1 MFSSDYEHNF
11 GQILI
16 VDDNPDNLRLLS
28 KMLESKGFKVK
39 KTVSGEIAIQAAKI
53 EPPDLI
59 LLDINMPDMNGYE
72 VCRQLKSQEK
82 TANIPIIFI
91 SALDQTTDKIIAFEI
106 GGGDYIT
113 KPFQELEVLARV
125 RNQVVIYQQ
134 NQQLIQQNKLL
145 QQEIKERQRFE
156 AALLAANQQ
165 LQLFV
170 FLDGLTGVA
179 NRRKFDE
186 YLNLEWQR
194 LAREKLPLSLLLC
207 DVDFFKNYNDT
218 YGHLTGDD
226 CLKQIAKTL
235 KLSVRRPSD
244 LLARYGGEEFAV
256 ILSNTNDKGAI
267 YLAEDIRQ
275 KVYNLKIP
283 HAQSKVDNFVTLSI
297 GVATI
302 FPNMQIAPNTLIE
315 VGDQALYTAKAQ
327 GRNRIVSKNLMS

>member
-1 MFSSDYEHNF
+1 MYSSAYDSNY

-16 VDDNPDNLRLLS
+16 VDDNADNLRLLS

-72 VCRQLKSQEK
+72 VCRRLKFQEK

-91 SALDQTTDKIIAFEI
+91 SALDQTTDKIMAFEM
-106 GGGDYIT
+106 GGVDYIT

-125 RNQVVIYQQ
+125 KTQLTIYQQ
-134 NQQLIQQNKLL
+134 NRQLIAQNKIL
-145 QQEIKERQRFE
+145 QQEIKERQKFE
-156 AALLAANQQ
+156 EALLAANQQ
-165 LQLFV
+165 LQLFAL
-170 FLDGLTGVA
+170 LDGLTGVA

-226 CLKQIAKTL
+226 CLQQIAQTI
-235 KLSVRRPSD
+235 KLSVKRPTD

-256 ILSNTNDKGAI
+256 ILSNTNNQAAI

-283 HAQSKVDNFVTLSI
+283 HVQSRVDNFVTLSI
-297 GVATI
+297 GVTTI
-302 FPNMQIAPNTLIE
+302 VPDVNISPNLLIE
-315 VGDQALYTAKAQ
+315 VGDKALYTAKAQ
-327 GRNRIVSKNLMS
+327 GRNRIVTESLM

>member
-1 MFSSDYEHNF
+1 MFSSAYDRNF

-28 KMLESKGFKVK
+28 KMLESKGFKIK
-39 KTVSGEIAIQAAKI
+39 KTVSGEIAIHAAKI

-91 SALDQTTDKIIAFEI
+91 SALDQTTDKIMAFEM
-106 GGGDYIT
+106 GGVDYIT

-125 RNQVVIYQQ
+125 KNQLIIYQQ
-134 NQQLIQQNKLL
+134 HQQLIEQNQKLH
-145 QQEIKERQRFE
+145 QEIKVRQKVE
-156 AALLAANQQ
+156 EALLAANQQ
-165 LQLFV
+165 LQLFAL
-170 FLDGLTGVA
+170 LDGLTGVA

-235 KLSVRRPSD
+235 KSSVKRPSD

-256 ILSNTNDKGAI
+256 ILSNTNYEGAI
-267 YLAEDIRQ
+267 YLAEEIRQ
-275 KVYNLKIP
+275 NIYSLKIP
-283 HAQSKVDNFVTLSI
+283 HAQSRVDNFITLSI
-297 GVATI
+297 GVTTLV
-302 FPNMQIAPNTLIE
+302 PNLEMSPNILIE
-315 VGDQALYTAKAQ
+315 VGDKALYTAKAQ
-327 GRNRIVSKNLMS
+327 GRNRIVAENLM